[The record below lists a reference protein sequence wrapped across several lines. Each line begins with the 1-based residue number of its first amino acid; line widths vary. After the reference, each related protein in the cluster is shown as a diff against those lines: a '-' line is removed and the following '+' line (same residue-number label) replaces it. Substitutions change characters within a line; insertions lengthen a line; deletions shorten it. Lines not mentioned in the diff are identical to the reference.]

1 MYICIVSLHW
11 MVSRNLSYYYYLM
24 RFFFKKRITENQ
36 SNLKELAPLQF
47 EVPTL
52 LIRVTMAGCGGGPPK
67 GSQQYAL
74 YDSGHWAVLLA
85 SNGLSH
91 LVALALAFTVFFI
104 CIVVS
109 WSLQQSRKR
118 VTVRKRL
125 WRSQSAL
132 LLHRSRLRCRGVAGC
147 VCVQFDEKKIIT
159 VVDVVFPHL

>member
-1 MYICIVSLHW
+1 

-24 RFFFKKRITENQ
+24 WFFFKKRITENQ

-74 YDSGHWAVLLA
+74 YDFGHWAVLLA

>member
-1 MYICIVSLHW
+1 MIYLH
-11 MVSRNLSYYYYLM
+11 SFSTLNGFKEFILLLLSDVI
-24 RFFFKKRITENQ
+24 FFQKTNNRKSIEFERI
-36 SNLKELAPLQF
+36 SPFQF

-74 YDSGHWAVLLA
+74 YDFGHWAVLLA

-109 WSLQQSRKR
+109 
-118 VTVRKRL
+118 
-125 WRSQSAL
+125 
-132 LLHRSRLRCRGVAGC
+132 
-147 VCVQFDEKKIIT
+147 
-159 VVDVVFPHL
+159 

>member
-1 MYICIVSLHW
+1 MGVSDIFY
-11 MVSRNLSYYYYLM
+11 VNSRNYVYLHSFSTLNGFKEFILLLLSDVIY
-24 RFFFKKRITENQ
+24 FSKKRITENQ

-52 LIRVTMAGCGGGPPK
+52 LIRVTMAGCGGPPK

-74 YDSGHWAVLLA
+74 YDFGHWAVLLA

-109 WSLQQSRKR
+109 
-118 VTVRKRL
+118 
-125 WRSQSAL
+125 
-132 LLHRSRLRCRGVAGC
+132 
-147 VCVQFDEKKIIT
+147 
-159 VVDVVFPHL
+159 